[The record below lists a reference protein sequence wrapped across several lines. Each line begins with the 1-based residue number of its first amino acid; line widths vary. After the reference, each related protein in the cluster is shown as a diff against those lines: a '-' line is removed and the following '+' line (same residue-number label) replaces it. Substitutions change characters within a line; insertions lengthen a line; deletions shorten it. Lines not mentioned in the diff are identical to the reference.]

1 MDPTEVKKTMRTEN
15 TMRLHIVGN
24 IVERFWLGKGGL
36 VKKLRQGWAVM
47 GEAIVAGNK
56 DVVDE
61 GGEGNFYFFSS

>member
-15 TMRLHIVGN
+15 TMRLHIVGS

-36 VKKLRQGWAVM
+36 VKKLRQGAVM
-47 GEAIVAGNK
+47 GEAIVAGDK

-61 GGEGNFYFFSS
+61 GGESNFYFFSS